1 MPASSAGGGNG
12 TWLAGTGLTRGPQVR
27 IGEPSGDGRRPGAAG
42 APELSIILPA
52 FNEEASVGPL
62 YAEVVR
68 ALAPLDLSFEII
80 FVDDGSR
87 DATFERCAALAAADP
102 RVKVIKF
109 RRNCGQTA
117 AMVAGIEHARG
128 ATLVTMDADL
138 QNDPAD
144 IPALLAK
151 IREGYDLVVG
161 WRYQRRDKLLSRR
174 LPSVVANRLI
184 AKVTGVDIKDN
195 GCSLKAYRADLI
207 KRVPLYAEM
216 HRFIPAMSSLAG
228 ARIAQ
233 IKVNHRARLH
243 GQSKYGLSRVYKVLT
258 DLIVIKTLLLF
269 AARPLF
275 CFVGSAAV
283 AGALALLAT
292 LAAVYQATMT
302 DASSIVVFMSVA
314 ILLGALSLFLVL
326 IGLIGYLV
334 YQTASDAWN
343 LQPFE
348 ASAGAGSGLR
358 QSLDP

>member
-1 MPASSAGGGNG
+1 M
-12 TWLAGTGLTRGPQVR
+12 
-27 IGEPSGDGRRPGAAG
+27 
-42 APELSIILPA
+42 
-52 FNEEASVGPL
+52 
-62 YAEVVR
+62 
-68 ALAPLDLSFEII
+68 APLGLAFEII
-80 FVDDGSR
+80 FVDDGSK
-87 DATFERCAALAAADP
+87 DATFARCAALAAADP

-144 IPALLAK
+144 IPRLLAK

-161 WRYQRRDKLLSRR
+161 WRYQRQDRLLSRR
-174 LPSVVANRLI
+174 LPSVIANRLI

-233 IKVNHRARLH
+233 IKVNHRARRH
-243 GQSKYGLSRVYKVLT
+243 GQSKYGLSRVYKVLV

-275 CFVGSAAV
+275 CFIGSAAV
-283 AGALALLAT
+283 AGALALLC
-292 LAAVYQATMT
+292 AAGGSLSG
-302 DASSIVVFMSVA
+302 DDDRSILDRGVHERCDPVGRAVA
-314 ILLGALSLFLVL
+314 FSGPDRPDRFPGLSDGVGRLEPAALR
-326 IGLIGYLV
+326 
-334 YQTASDAWN
+334 
-343 LQPFE
+343 
-348 ASAGAGSGLR
+348 GAG
-358 QSLDP
+358 